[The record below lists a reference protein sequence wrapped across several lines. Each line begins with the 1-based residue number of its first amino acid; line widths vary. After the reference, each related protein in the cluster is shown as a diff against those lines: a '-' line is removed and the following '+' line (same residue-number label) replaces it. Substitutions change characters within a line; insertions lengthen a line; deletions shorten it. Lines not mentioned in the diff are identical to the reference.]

1 MLLDNNFFQR
11 IVENI
16 IKKLN
21 YNVNIMD
28 ENGYIIASGNKER
41 IGNFHEAAYNA
52 LKTNSKIIVYK
63 NDLNKYVG
71 SENGINIPFNFDGLI
86 SGVIGITGNPENLKG
101 AGKVVKALLEIMLEQ
116 EILKETIFKEKNY
129 KSYFLN
135 ELLNNNNKENVKNI
149 INYGKNLGYDMNKK
163 KLPCIFELMNKGNFL
178 YNNKRV
184 VDIIINELEKEFI
197 MKKEIISDISD
208 SKIIFLKNDDIFLK
222 DFLNIINT
230 LQDNLYKNYSI
241 KIKCY
246 IYHKF
251 VKIHDISNAYKDLI
265 YLFSLKINH
274 NIIYS
279 KDYMIEIFYKN
290 FDSEIIYEYFYE
302 EIEFF
307 LKNPD
312 LFETLNVLL
321 KNNLN
326 ISKTSENM
334 LLHRNTII
342 FRLTKIKDLIDL
354 DPLNNHKDSMKFDLI
369 KEFFDR
375 NDKTITN
382 RLIDEKDF

>member
-222 DFLNIINT
+222 DFLSIINT

-375 NDKTITN
+375 NDKTITD

>member
-135 ELLNNNNKENVKNI
+135 ELLNNNNKENLKNI
-149 INYGKNLGYDMNKK
+149 INYGENLGYDMNKK

-222 DFLNIINT
+222 DFLSIINT

-251 VKIHDISNAYKDLI
+251 VKIHDISNAYKELI

-290 FDSEIIYEYFYE
+290 FDSQIIYEYFYE

-375 NDKTITN
+375 NDKTITD